1 MSKKMTF
8 SVSLSLL
15 TKNFQKGIKQVQNSI
30 RGLRAQFQTLVGGL
44 GIGMGIQELVDTAKR
59 LDKAQTVL
67 KNVSGSIG
75 DYGNNLK
82 FVQNISNKYNQDLI
96 TLTQN
101 YAKFI
106 SAAGNAG
113 IKLDE
118 QRHIFESL
126 TRASAFF
133 NLSADETNG
142 VMLAV
147 EQMIS
152 KGRVSTEELRRQ
164 LGERLPGA
172 MNLAAQA
179 MSEFT
184 GKSISTAKLD
194 EMIREG
200 KVLAKDL
207 LPALASKLNELTGNF
222 SVDTVQGQLNRLKN
236 AFTELVQT
244 LNVGD
249 MFKGL
254 TKGMTSAL
262 NYISKNIENLKNSI
276 IGIFTGVAITG
287 GFNKF
292 GKSWTS
298 LFDKIETELDKT
310 KTHMKVLMAE
320 MEDME
325 GSHKGGAGID
335 FKMSGGKLKYEIAK
349 GYKATHEEI
358 EKAKRLIREYNT
370 ELTRSGKLTKQLDNK
385 WKTFGAEVGKTLKEL
400 GKSVLIKGIYA
411 AIAAVISTIVT
422 KIVSWAR
429 EQKRIR
435 NLVKD
440 TKKEIDK
447 MKESL
452 GADDAEL
459 MALKNT
465 KDSDGKWQAETDKQR
480 EDRIKRINYLL
491 RLQGKEALK
500 VSDTD
505 EKINKAIED
514 RLNLLKEEREYQ
526 AIRQKVAEVEDRKA
540 KLTIDREEKQ
550 KRANQIYEELK
561 NPKYRDYN
569 EELTNEGVALSTE
582 RNKLLSEI
590 ENINKEIP
598 QLEKILQDYQP
609 RLRELG
615 YGQEGRDNILNG
627 DGKDEEYNKEGAEL
641 QEAYEKIQKEHNNK
655 LRALNEQYADN
666 SITQGDYDKAVRD
679 LYFSTLESI
688 YALDNINENTDAF
701 AKQILENVQEYLKMD
716 MLEDETNKALK
727 KYDEEVLKVRNQFRN
742 GLISQQE
749 LEDKIYELTE
759 EVLKTLAGFGT
770 LTEAAEG
777 LAEQF
782 KKEKEARAN
791 AEADKIKDPELGQ
804 RDSTFDYKKSQ
815 SEIAGENADIWKDH
829 AKNLEDVIEK
839 LKELENT
846 EEIQQRLQEL
856 SAELETATANAE
868 SFEQAMNFAT
878 VNEDIKGLQKELRQ
892 GVWGNITNIASAADR
907 LTQSIKNVRET
918 FEDPDIS
925 GWEKFIA
932 IFNEIA
938 QGVDTLVS
946 TIQLFTSLKETMDKL
961 KQAEMAYQA
970 VQEAGAAKTLMNA
983 GTTIIAKEGEAMASG
998 TAEAAKMPF
1007 PYNLI
1012 AIAGIV
1018 GMIAAIFASLPKFA
1032 SGGIV
1037 NSASKHGDHN
1047 LVRVNG
1053 GEMILNSG
1061 QQASLFNMLNGKG
1074 GIGGNGGS
1082 VSFEIRGDK
1091 LQGVLNNYNKKIHK

>member
-1 MSKKMTF
+1 MAKKMTF

-59 LDKAQTVL
+59 LDKAQAVL

-75 DYGNNLK
+75 NYGDNLK

-113 IKLDE
+113 IKLEE

-179 MSEFT
+179 MSDFT

-194 EMIREG
+194 EMIRKGE
-200 KVLAKDL
+200 VLAKDL
-207 LPALASKLNELTGNF
+207 LPALGNKLNELTGNF
-222 SVDTVQGQLNRLKN
+222 NVDTVQGQLNRLKN

-249 MFKGL
+249 MFKGF

-262 NYISKNIENLKNSI
+262 NYISKNIEKLKNSI

-298 LFDKIETELDKT
+298 LFNKIETELEKT
-310 KTHMKVLMAE
+310 KTHMKVLGAE
-320 MEDME
+320 MDDME
-325 GSHKGGAGID
+325 GSHKGGKGFD
-335 FKMSGGKLKYEIAK
+335 FRVSGGKASFEIAK

-358 EKAKRLIREYNT
+358 EKAKRLVREYNN

-411 AIAAVISTIVT
+411 AIAAVISLIVT
-422 KIVSWAR
+422 KIVAWAR
-429 EQKRIR
+429 EQKRIK

-440 TKKEIDK
+440 TKEEIDK

-500 VSDTD
+500 VSDSD

-540 KLTIDREEKQ
+540 KLLEDR
-550 KRANQIYEELK
+550 RASEGKIAGYDKE
-561 NPKYRDYN
+561 YN
-569 EELTNEGVALSTE
+569 ELRAQGKGGDGYTETAFNNLKDTE
-582 RNKLLSEI
+582 RKNI
-590 ENINKEIP
+590 EKINKELA
-598 QLEKILQDYQP
+598 QLDIILKEYQP

-615 YGQEGRDNILNG
+615 YSQQDRDNILSG
-627 DGKDEEYNKEGAEL
+627 DGENEEYNKEDAKLKE
-641 QEAYEKIQKEHNNK
+641 EYEKIQKEHNNK
-655 LRALNEQYADN
+655 LRALNEQLADGA
-666 SITQGDYDKAVRD
+666 IKQEDYDKALKD
-679 LYFSTLESI
+679 LYFSTLQSI
-688 YALDNINENTDAF
+688 YALDNINENEDAF
-701 AKQILENVQEYLKMD
+701 AKAILERVKEYLKN
-716 MLEDETNKALK
+716 EVITSETNDALE
-727 KYDEEVLKVRNQFRN
+727 KYNEEVEKVRNQFKN
-742 GLISQQE
+742 GLITQKE
-749 LEDKIYELTE
+749 LEDEIYRLTE

-770 LTEAAEG
+770 LTEAAEE

-782 KKEKEARAN
+782 KKEKKARAN

-815 SEIAGENADIWKDH
+815 SEITGENADIWKDY
-829 AKNLEDVIEK
+829 AENLEDVIKE
-839 LKELENT
+839 LKELEST

-878 VNEDIKGLQKELRQ
+878 VNEDIKGLQKELKQ

-907 LTQSIKNVRET
+907 LTQSVKNVREA

-932 IFNEIA
+932 VFNEIA
-938 QGVDTLVS
+938 QSVDTLVS

-961 KQAEMAYQA
+961 KQAEMGYQA

-983 GTTIIAKEGEAMASG
+983 GTTVVAKEGEAMASG

-1018 GMIAAIFASLPKFA
+1018 ALIAGIFASLPKFA
-1032 SGGIV
+1032 NGGIV
-1037 NSASKHGDHN
+1037 KSTSKHGDHN

-1091 LQGVLNNYNKKIHK
+1091 LQGVLNNYNKKTHK